1 MANKKIFIERR
12 DDQRDYAIRRP
23 GSERA
28 SDILPTQREAIDRA
42 REMDPA
48 ARILIERVRDT
59 DKGRRDHWRKP

>member
-42 REMDPA
+42 RQMDPG
-48 ARILIERVRDT
+48 ARILVERVRDT
-59 DKGRRDHWRKP
+59 DKGSRDHWWKP